1 MQILMREICIS
12 FIALCLFFSSVC
24 AQKTESMLTLLPDSA
39 YDNIKIH
46 LLASNKQSTS
56 FVIWIKKDVRAHL
69 HEQHT
74 ENIYVLEGEGEMRIG
89 NGTQKIKP
97 GDFLNIP
104 PGIPHSLKVTSA
116 TPVKVLSIQSP
127 EFLGNDR
134 VFVNE

>member
-1 MQILMREICIS
+1 MHKICFS
-12 FIALCLFFSSVC
+12 FIMSLLFFSSVY
-24 AQKTESMLTLLPDSA
+24 AQKIESILTLQPDSA
-39 YDNIKIH
+39 YDNIKIR

-56 FVIWIKKDVRAHL
+56 FILWIKKDVRAHL

-89 NGTQKIKP
+89 NENRKIKP

-104 PGIPHSLKVTSA
+104 PGVPHALKVTSA